1 MKKIIMFLL
10 IFFITITSIATSK
23 EKLDY
28 KNEMRE
34 LIFSIRE
41 RAGDK
46 KTIITNGG
54 VAIYFDDNYKINDKM
69 FNTVDGVLVES
80 VVYGYGGYN
89 KKTPREQQANFLRFL
104 TPLKEHGKEVILL
117 DYVSNERGK
126 QEVKKFLNENNF
138 KGETPTS
145 TGLNHIYN
153 PTLKSKNSNIKTV
166 KDAENILVLLN
177 YEKFSNAEE
186 LVRILSYT
194 NFDLLI
200 IDPFIGKTILTKE
213 QVEKIRTRE
222 DGTKRKVLAYM
233 SIGEAETYRCYW
245 NENWKVG
252 SPKWLLEENEN
263 WENNYIVEYWNKD
276 WVKIIKD
283 TQREIDKSNFDGYF
297 LDTIDS
303 YQRF

>member
-1 MKKIIMFLL
+1 MRKKILFLL
-10 IFFITITSIATSK
+10 IFFITMTTLATTK

-41 RAGDK
+41 RAGNK

-54 VAIYFDDNYKINDKM
+54 IPIYFDDNYKINEKM

-80 VVYGYGGYN
+80 VVYGFGGYN
-89 KKTPREQQANFLRFL
+89 KKTPKEQQASFLRFL
-104 TPLKEHGKEVILL
+104 IPLKEQGKEVILL
-117 DYVSNERGK
+117 DYVNNDRGK
-126 QEVKKFLNENNF
+126 QEVRKFLKENNF

-145 TGLNHIYN
+145 IALNHVYN
-153 PTLKSKNSNIKTV
+153 PTFKSKNKDIKTI
-166 KDAENILVLLN
+166 KDAENVLVLLN

-200 IDPFIGKTILTKE
+200 IDPFVVKTILTKE

-252 SPKWLLEENEN
+252 SPKWILEENEN

-276 WVKIIKD
+276 WKKIIKD
-283 TQREIDKSNFDGYF
+283 TQNEIDKSGFDGYF

-303 YQRF
+303 YLRF